1 MLAALNNIWPA
12 FAAQRWALAFA
23 FGLVHGFGFASVL
36 SDLGLPDGSKLLS
49 LLGFNL
55 GVEIGQLTL
64 VALFRRLAP
73 APRQA
78 VPPGSAHGRFGR
90 DHRARGDLVRR
101 ARVQSQAAG

>member
-1 MLAALNNIWPA
+1 MR
-12 FAAQRWALAFA
+12 AQRWALAFA

-64 VALFRRLAP
+64 VALFLPAAWLLRHGKLYRRGVLTVGSVAITVLAVLWF
-73 APRQA
+73 AE
-78 VPPGSAHGRFGR
+78 
-90 DHRARGDLVRR
+90 RAFNLKLL
-101 ARVQSQAAG
+101 A